1 MTMQVPEGAVF
12 ERVRLDAIE
21 ATAATQVRVRI
32 DRKMVEQY
40 TEDFQNGA
48 AFPPL
53 ICFREENSERIILAD
68 GFHRQRGAINA
79 GREDIGCFI
88 YTGGTHD
95 ALMYALGSNAEHG
108 FRRSNADKIHAVE
121 MALKDPEI
129 SQLRPAEVAD
139 ICRVSKRTVER
150 MINKHLSEDDENDS
164 QDATESQ
171 DNSDKVKEHDGS
183 DVRDSGKTLTQAE
196 VETDEVR
203 TALKA
208 IMCLPYPG
216 EDGLDRLVLDPDL
229 IADCEYVSTWL
240 SSLVIAYR
248 NVQEDES

>member
-1 MTMQVPEGAVF
+1 MSLQVPEGAVF

-32 DRKMVEQY
+32 DRKMVDQY

-53 ICFREENSERIILAD
+53 VCFREKNSDRIILAD
-68 GFHRQRGAINA
+68 GFHRQRGAVNA

-88 YTGGTHD
+88 YEGGTHD

-121 MALKDPEI
+121 MALKDPEL
-129 SQLRPAEVAD
+129 SQLKTQEIAD
-139 ICRVSKRTVER
+139 ICRVAKRTVER
-150 MINKHLSEDDENDS
+150 VINRHLSEDENDS

-171 DNSDKVKEHDGS
+171 DNSDKVETSHEEH
-183 DVRDSGKTLTQAE
+183 VRDSGKKLTQAE

-203 TALKA
+203 EALKQ
-208 IMCLPYPG
+208 IMCLPYSG
-216 EDGLDRLVLDPDL
+216 EDAIERLVLDPDL
-229 IADCEYVSTWL
+229 VADCEYVSTWL
-240 SSLVIAYR
+240 SSLVIVYR
-248 NVQEDES
+248 NNEDKPDE